1 MMNMRMHIKR
11 ELLSSYLVDEEVLEV
26 LFRLL
31 LPHPRLLAL
40 LFLPLDFVRV
50 ERLRGGGNTH

>member
-11 ELLSSYLVDEEVLEV
+11 ELLTSYLVDEEVLKV

-40 LFLPLDFVRV
+40 LFLPLDLVRV
-50 ERLRGGGNTH
+50 ECLGRKAK